1 MALDALGLIGFG
13 NIARTLVGVL
23 EEALPGPLGTLA
35 VLVRPDSSRETC
47 RGVTAALAPGLCRS
61 GSVHVSLDAFVG
73 ALGRGE
79 RALVVECAGH
89 DAVRTLVP
97 GTLAAGLET
106 VVVSVGALGDEAL
119 RHRLRGAATTGR
131 TRLVVPSGAIGALD
145 VVAALRRSG
154 IESVR
159 YRGRKPPTAWR
170 GTPAETVLDLS
181 AIDAPTT
188 FYEGSARD
196 AVRDYPANANVAA
209 ALSLAGIGFDAT
221 SVTLIAD
228 PALACNVH
236 EFDVRAAAGNVS
248 LRIEGRPS
256 PDNPKTS
263 LPTVYSVAREV
274 LNRVGPIVV

>member
-13 NIARTLVGVL
+13 NIARTLLGVL

-35 VLVRPDSSRETC
+35 VLVRPEASRET
-47 RGVTAALAPGLCRS
+47 RRTVTAALGPVLCRS
-61 GSVHVSLDAFVG
+61 GSAHVSVDAFVEV
-73 ALGRGE
+73 LGRGGG
-79 RALVVECAGH
+79 ALVVECAGH
-89 DAVRTLVP
+89 GAVRTLVP
-97 GTLAAGLET
+97 ATLAAGLET

-119 RHRLRGAATTGR
+119 RRRLRGAAATGR

-145 VVAALRRSG
+145 LVAALRRSG

-159 YRGRKPPTAWR
+159 YRGRKPPAAWR
-170 GTPAETVLDLS
+170 GTPAEAALDLS
-181 AIDAPTT
+181 ALDAPTV
-188 FYEGSARD
+188 FYEGDARA

-209 ALSLAGIGFDAT
+209 ALSLAGIGFDDT
-221 SVTLIAD
+221 DVTLIAD
-228 PALACNVH
+228 PSVDGNVH

-248 LRIEGRPS
+248 VRIEGRAS

-274 LNRVGPIVV
+274 LNRIEPLVV